1 MMRVQLLPLEDRVSK
16 VLGPRRISKRRGD
29 GDGAEIDHGSVV
41 LA

>member
-1 MMRVQLLPLEDRVSK
+1 MMQVQLSGPEDRVSK
-16 VLGPRRISKRRGD
+16 VSGSCRISKRRDD